1 MGWMQCCQRLHVAQ
15 FGFRCIITRLHTDN
29 LSLFDN
35 RKFDIFD
42 TDGPQCHI
50 ITSVLRAGRFP

>member
-1 MGWMQCCQRLHVAQ
+1 MAQ